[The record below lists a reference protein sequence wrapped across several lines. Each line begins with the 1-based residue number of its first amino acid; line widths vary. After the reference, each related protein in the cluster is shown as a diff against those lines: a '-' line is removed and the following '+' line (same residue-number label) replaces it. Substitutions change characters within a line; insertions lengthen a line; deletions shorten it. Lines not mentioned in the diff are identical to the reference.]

1 MSDLPDAGSGEN
13 FLSGDE
19 SAPLCAPTTQVSRWR
34 VADLN
39 SEAWAGVAI
48 ALCAN
53 SVIPIAL
60 NAQKLAHK
68 RNTGTD
74 GKPLHP
80 MTKIPLWW
88 FGITLMIAGE
98 SLNFLAYG
106 YAPASIVAPIGATS
120 VFVNGIITATLMN
133 EPFTC
138 RNAIG
143 LILIASGVVM
153 LVTAIPPP
161 NDDLTAEKIAT
172 SILPSP
178 RAWGYLLAVSIFV
191 LLWRQLV
198 VPRYKEKH
206 VLAYLVLCSVIS
218 SVTVVSC
225 RAFMSISTDVLQ
237 TGGFDQLASPVP
249 FCALALVIVTAIW
262 STFYLNKAMM
272 HFKNSEVVP
281 VYFTTFTLA
290 SIGAGALVYREFQCL
305 TPRTAIV
312 FSTGCIGTFIGV
324 KLVATNHSAASSD
337 GTRGTPGKLSRF
349 RRLVDGIPPAPGA
362 SPTEQQLMSMNG
374 GQPSPLDASVGAE
387 QLSIRTCSAEVASA
401 SLRAAEPPRAIEVIS
416 SEEGSKPAL
425 HVDEHRASV
434 IVVPQSDAPPDEHAS
449 S

>member
-1 MSDLPDAGSGEN
+1 M
-13 FLSGDE
+13 
-19 SAPLCAPTTQVSRWR
+19 
-34 VADLN
+34 
-39 SEAWAGVAI
+39 
-48 ALCAN
+48 
-53 SVIPIAL
+53 IPIAL

-161 NDDLTAEKIAT
+161 NEDLTAEKIAT
-172 SILPSP
+172 CARRRSLWARCSPRPARSPPLPFRRSILPSL

-198 VPRYKEKH
+198 VSAAAPFPRTPFRTPFVPQAVRPPVWPPYPSQPGPLSQVPRYKEKH

-225 RAFMSISTDVLQ
+225 RAFMRAPHL
-237 TGGFDQLASPVP
+237 
-249 FCALALVIVTAIW
+249 
-262 STFYLNKAMM
+262 
-272 HFKNSEVVP
+272 
-281 VYFTTFTLA
+281 
-290 SIGAGALVYREFQCL
+290 RE
-305 TPRTAIV
+305 
-312 FSTGCIGTFIGV
+312 
-324 KLVATNHSAASSD
+324 
-337 GTRGTPGKLSRF
+337 
-349 RRLVDGIPPAPGA
+349 
-362 SPTEQQLMSMNG
+362 
-374 GQPSPLDASVGAE
+374 PS
-387 QLSIRTCSAEVASA
+387 
-401 SLRAAEPPRAIEVIS
+401 
-416 SEEGSKPAL
+416 
-425 HVDEHRASV
+425 
-434 IVVPQSDAPPDEHAS
+434 
-449 S
+449 